1 MSKQDQGNEAPRRSS
16 TTFEHDG
23 FVIDLN
29 RLTRQ
34 EYNDWRRGRKDTD
47 EIEKDLFDAKHMLEK
62 VIVEWPFP
70 QPVTLDG
77 YMALGFA
84 DSLVVDRMV
93 GKAVNELRG
102 KESAG

>member
-1 MSKQDQGNEAPRRSS
+1 MSKQDEVSEATRDS
-16 TTFEHDG
+16 TTFEHAG
-23 FVIDLN
+23 FVVDLN

-34 EYNDWRRGRKDTD
+34 EYNEWRRGRIDVD
-47 EIEKDLFDAKHMLEK
+47 DIERDAFDVRHMLEK
-62 VIVEWPFP
+62 VVVKWPFP

-93 GKAVNELRG
+93 GQAVSELQG
-102 KESAG
+102 KKSAG